1 MRITVQGRAVFA
13 TTGGRAFDAAL
24 PAIVFLHGVAMDH
37 SVWAL
42 QTRFLAPR
50 GQAVLAPDLP
60 GCGRSAGPH
69 LDSIAALADWT
80 VALLDAVGVQR
91 AMLVGHSMGGLIAL
105 ETAARHPARVRALAL
120 VATMAPMAVQ
130 ADFMALARAGDH
142 RALELM
148 NDWSAGRRMHVGG
161 QVQPGLW
168 QIGAALRTT
177 EQAPPGALAAGLAAC
192 AAYAGGPAAAAAI
205 ACPTTIIL
213 GERDQMTP
221 LSRALPFA
229 RTIPGADVQV
239 LPGAGHMLP
248 LERPDDVLAGLRRM
262 AASR

>member
-1 MRITVQGRAVFA
+1 MQLTVQGRAVFA
-13 TTGGRAFDAAL
+13 TTGGRPFDAAR

-37 SVWAL
+37 TVWAL
-42 QTRFLAPR
+42 QSRFLAHR
-50 GQAVLAPDLP
+50 GHAVLAPDLP

-80 VALLDAVGVQR
+80 VALLDAVG
-91 AMLVGHSMGGLIAL
+91 APAALLVGHSMGGLIAL
-105 ETAARHPARVRALAL
+105 ETAARHSTRVRALAL

-142 RALELM
+142 KALELM

-161 QVQPGLW
+161 QPQPGLW
-168 QIGAALRTT
+168 QIGAALRST

-192 AAYAGGPAAAAAI
+192 AAYTGGPAAAAAI
-205 ACPTTIIL
+205 ACPTTVIL

-229 RTIPGADVQV
+229 RSIPGAEIRV

-248 LERPDDVLAGLRRM
+248 LERPDDVLDGLRRM
-262 AASR
+262 AVPR